1 MMSEFSVRGSGSDGD
16 SRRADPEDEL
26 ELIMVQV
33 AQLEEQGRLVE
44 ASALLASQLGAPMPQ
59 PPQPSQHAPQPQPQ
73 PQASAHSPLPSSPT
87 TSDHAWP
94 ESTDQ
99 ATPDQAP
106 DQAPEKLA
114 PPSELTDELTELE
127 L

>member
-1 MMSEFSVRGSGSDGD
+1 MMSEFSGNGGSGG

-33 AQLEEQGRLVE
+33 AHLEEQGRLVE
-44 ASALLASQLGAPMPQ
+44 ASALLASQLGAP
-59 PPQPSQHAPQPQPQ
+59 PPPSQPSQHAPQPQPQ
-73 PQASAHSPLPSSPT
+73 ASSSHSPPPSSPT
-87 TSDHAWP
+87 TSDHARP
-94 ESTDQ
+94 EP
-99 ATPDQAP
+99 APDQAP

-114 PPSELTDELTELE
+114 PAPSDLTDELTELE